1 MKHYSLVLV
10 ASECSA
16 CGCDWR
22 CAFADM
28 HGATKKKK
36 RTKIE
41 KEASRKNGVMDVR
54 GRMEEGMKG

>member
-16 CGCDWR
+16 CDWR

-28 HGATKKKK
+28 HGAKKKK

-41 KEASRKNGVMDVR
+41 KEASGKNGVMDVR

>member
-1 MKHYSLVLV
+1 M
-10 ASECSA
+10 SECSA
-16 CGCDWR
+16 CDWR

-28 HGATKKKK
+28 HGAKKK

-41 KEASRKNGVMDVR
+41 KEASGKNGVMDVR